1 MAMMNN
7 AYQQYQKNIVTTST
21 PEELTLKLYNGLVRF
36 LKQSIQGI
44 DEKDIQK
51 SNNFIIRAQEIIT
64 EFTCT
69 LDLNYKVSESLLSMY
84 EYMSKRL
91 TEANLK
97 KDKAIV
103 EEVLGY
109 AEDLRDTW
117 AQAMKIAKQQI
128 GRQQV
133 VNK

>member
-21 PEELTLKLYNGLVRF
+21 PEDLTLMLYNGLVRF
-36 LKQSIQGI
+36 LKQAIQGI
-44 DEKDIQK
+44 EEKNIQK
-51 SNNFIIRAQEIIT
+51 SHNFIIRSQDIIT
-64 EFTCT
+64 EFMCT
-69 LDLNYKVSESLLSMY
+69 LNSSYKISNSLLSMY
-84 EYMSKRL
+84 DYMHTKL
-91 TEANLK
+91 TEANVK

-117 AQAMKIAKQQI
+117 SQAMKIAKQQ
-128 GRQQV
+128 V